1 MFGEWCYHKKID
13 IVLIQ
18 EPYLRECIWKNYNR
32 CVENGKVEIR
42 LKKCI
47 RGEELKQWRSKNS
60 KNKRWEEL
68 EGNIRKLCDS
78 VVVSRDFN
86 AKNQEWGGE
95 DINTRG
101 ESLMNW
107 ILLNGFNLENK
118 SGQPTFSC
126 FRGES
131 CIDVTLMKN
140 VEISNWM
147 VNNKESFCDH
157 RIIITFEIIENVKK
171 RT

>member
-1 MFGEWCYHKKID
+1 
-13 IVLIQ
+13 
-18 EPYLRECIWKNYNR
+18 
-32 CVENGKVEIR
+32 
-42 LKKCI
+42 
-47 RGEELKQWRSKNS
+47 
-60 KNKRWEEL
+60 
-68 EGNIRKLCDS
+68 
-78 VVVSRDFN
+78 
-86 AKNQEWGGE
+86 
-95 DINTRG
+95 
-101 ESLMNW
+101 MNW

-131 CIDVTLMKN
+131 WIDVTLMKN